1 MDAYESV
8 IKHLEECFLKFPA
21 EYKVG
26 GWLVTP
32 FNFMGMDIKEQMRL
46 ERGIDCVRD
55 IEFIGRKKKKERNV
69 NWRIMIIILIRNS
82 G

>member
-55 IEFIGRKKKKERNV
+55 IEFTVGKRKKKE
-69 NWRIMIIILIRNS
+69 MLT
-82 G
+82 GE

>member
-26 GWLVTP
+26 GWLVTL

-55 IEFIGRKKKKERNV
+55 IEFTVGKKKRNV

>member
-46 ERGIDCVRD
+46 ERLCSRYRIY
-55 IEFIGRKKKKERNV
+55 GRKKKKKRNV